1 MWKDKILEA
10 KAAKGISTK
19 VIAEKTKLSEK
30 TVARI
35 LKGETLFPSVDTVLD
50 IGAAVG
56 LSERELFSETN
67 LVVANDDLVRLQTEI
82 ASLMDKCVRL
92 EDENDRLRT
101 SLSHKEEIL
110 LHKDEII
117 SLYRALQKREGI

>member
-1 MWKDKILEA
+1 MWRDKIIEQ
-10 KAAKGISTK
+10 KKQKNISTK
-19 VIAEKTKLSEK
+19 TIAEKTKLSEK
-30 TVARI
+30 TIGRI

-56 LSERELFSETN
+56 LSERELFSEAH
-67 LVVANDDLVRLQTEI
+67 LVVGNDDLVRLQTEM

-101 SLSHKEEIL
+101 KLAHKEEIL
-110 LHKDEII
+110 AHKEKII
-117 SLYRALQKREGI
+117 SLYDSLMKEK